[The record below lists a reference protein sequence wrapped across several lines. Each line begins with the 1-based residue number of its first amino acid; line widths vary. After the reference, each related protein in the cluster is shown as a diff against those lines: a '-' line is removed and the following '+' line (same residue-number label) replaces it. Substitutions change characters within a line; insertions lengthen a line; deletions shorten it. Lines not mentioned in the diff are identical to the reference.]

1 MQELKDKVVV
11 ITGGSVGFGRETA
24 NQFCNSGAKVVITGT
39 NEERLLRAQ
48 SEIGQIDIMVAD
60 VTAPQDWEKLH
71 QLVMDKHRRIDIL
84 VNNAGGGVTV
94 AETVEQTIDDID
106 KIISLN
112 LSGVVYGSRIF
123 GKTMKEQKS
132 GTIVNISSVCAHEAW
147 PNLSVYAAAKAGVVA
162 LSKGLYVELRPYN
175 VRVTAV
181 SPGAGST
188 HFSKNAGIPEPPV
201 PYKLE
206 PIDLAEAVLHIC
218 RMPQHIFIEE
228 YRIWGTDQEVIPL

>member
-11 ITGGSVGFGRETA
+11 ITGGSVGFGKEMG
-24 NQFCNSGAKVVITGT
+24 NQFYKAGAKVVITGT
-39 NEERLLRAQ
+39 NKERLLRAQ
-48 SEIGQIDIMVAD
+48 SEIGQIDTMESD
-60 VTAPQDWEKLH
+60 VTSPDDWEKLH
-71 QLVMDKHRRIDIL
+71 QYVTGKYSRIDIL
-84 VNNAGGGVTV
+84 VNNAGGGIAVK
-94 AETVEQTIDDID
+94 ETVEQTIEDID

-123 GKTMKEQKS
+123 GKTMKEQKL
-132 GTIVNISSVCAHEAW
+132 GTIINLSSVCAYEAW
-147 PNLSVYAAAKAGVVA
+147 PNLTVYAAAKAGVVA

-181 SPGAGST
+181 SPGAGRT
-188 HFSKNAGIPEPPV
+188 HFSKNAGIPEPPL

-206 PIDLAEAVLHIC
+206 PIDLAEAVLHVC

-228 YRIWGTDQEVIPL
+228 YRIWGTDQEIIPL

>member
-11 ITGGSVGFGRETA
+11 ITGGSVGFGKEMG
-24 NQFCNSGAKVVITGT
+24 NQFYKAGAKVVITGT
-39 NEERLLRAQ
+39 NKERLLRAQ
-48 SEIGQIDIMVAD
+48 SEIGQIDTMESD
-60 VTAPQDWEKLH
+60 VTSPDDWEKLH
-71 QLVMDKHRRIDIL
+71 QYVTGKYSRIDIL
-84 VNNAGGGVTV
+84 VNNAGGGIAVK
-94 AETVEQTIDDID
+94 ETVEQTIEDID

-123 GKTMKEQKS
+123 GKTMKEQKL
-132 GTIVNISSVCAHEAW
+132 GTIINLSSVCAYEAW
-147 PNLSVYAAAKAGVVA
+147 PNLTVYAAAKAGVVA

-181 SPGAGST
+181 SPGAGRT
-188 HFSKNAGIPEPPV
+188 HFSKNAGIPEPPL

-228 YRIWGTDQEVIPL
+228 YRIWGTDQEIIPL